1 MSHAVQGHQDRQVI
15 VNSSDKMW
23 SIGERNS
30 NLLKYSCL
38 EISMDNIKRQKD
50 MIPEGNPQ
58 NQKVSNVL
66 LEKSREHL
74 IIAPVRMKRMG
85 QSRYNAQL

>member
-50 MIPEGNPQ
+50 MIPEGSPQ

-74 IIAPVRMKRMG
+74 IIAPVRMKRMV

>member
-1 MSHAVQGHQDRQVI
+1 MSHAEQGHQDRRVT

-38 EISMDNIKRQKD
+38 EIPMDSMKRQKD
-50 MIPEGNPQ
+50 MMPEDKPLKLKGIQ
-58 NQKVSNVL
+58 CSTGEEQI
-66 LEKSREHL
+66 
-74 IIAPVRMKRMG
+74 IIAPVRMKRLG

>member
-1 MSHAVQGHQDRQVI
+1 
-15 VNSSDKMW
+15 
-23 SIGERNS
+23 
-30 NLLKYSCL
+30 
-38 EISMDNIKRQKD
+38 MDNIKRQKD
-50 MIPEGNPQ
+50 MIPEGSPQ

-74 IIAPVRMKRMG
+74 IIAPVRMKRMV